1 MKNYKK
7 VNLTY
12 FIKKKNTSL
21 KMNDTQYKT
30 KNFIFEN
37 SNGFNLI
44 KNILKS
50 DDKPEVKQ
58 KNIEDALNQVWH
70 NEITDVL
77 QNKKSLGLRICDFS

>member
-1 MKNYKK
+1 MITLNKNMIFYRDRDFF
-7 VNLTY
+7 LDLSH
-12 FIKKKNTSL
+12 IPKNFTRLFSTSF

-37 SNGFNLI
+37 SSGFNLI

-58 KNIEDALNQVWH
+58 NNVEEALNQV
-70 NEITDVL
+70 
-77 QNKKSLGLRICDFS
+77 